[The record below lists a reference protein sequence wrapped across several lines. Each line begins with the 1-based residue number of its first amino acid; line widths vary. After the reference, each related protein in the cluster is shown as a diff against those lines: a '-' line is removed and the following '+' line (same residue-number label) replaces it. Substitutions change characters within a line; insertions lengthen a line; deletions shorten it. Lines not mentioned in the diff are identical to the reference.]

1 MKTELKNIYNQ
12 VKSDF
17 CNLMDYKMR
26 DSTLKI
32 ITGVSTLT
40 NHYVSVFIS
49 LQSGKY
55 VVSDGGWIDRQ
66 YYDNQLDAEDEDIF
80 QRVELQ
86 YQSYFDIKKTVHK
99 DGTTYNFKTTD
110 NPELLSMLVHD
121 VSSYIS
127 SVVNSQSIAFNEAK
141 EQSQRKTFNKDVNSF
156 LKEYY
161 GSELELNDSLDNY
174 NNDLSNIKFN
184 AIIRKPSSIYLLMYV
199 TGYTSQ
205 NFINDACQATVN
217 FQMAKKYTSVN
228 KFRQSAIVNTQAN
241 GYTPIKVNQYL
252 NNLEQETNNKLIFYY
267 DEASK
272 REVLQQIPIRL
283 ELQA

>member
-26 DSTLKI
+26 DSTVEI

-110 NPELLSMLVHD
+110 NPE
-121 VSSYIS
+121 
-127 SVVNSQSIAFNEAK
+127 F
-141 EQSQRKTFNKDVNSF
+141 
-156 LKEYY
+156 
-161 GSELELNDSLDNY
+161 
-174 NNDLSNIKFN
+174 
-184 AIIRKPSSIYLLMYV
+184 YLCLFM
-199 TGYTSQ
+199 
-205 NFINDACQATVN
+205 
-217 FQMAKKYTSVN
+217 M
-228 KFRQSAIVNTQAN
+228 
-241 GYTPIKVNQYL
+241 
-252 NNLEQETNNKLIFYY
+252 
-267 DEASK
+267 
-272 REVLQQIPIRL
+272 
-283 ELQA
+283 

>member
-1 MKTELKNIYNQ
+1 MKTELKDIYHQ

-26 DSTLKI
+26 DSTLEI

-40 NHYVSVFIS
+40 NHYVSVFVS

-66 YYDNQLDAEDEDIF
+66 YYDNQTDVEDEDIF
-80 QRVELQ
+80 QRVEIQ
-86 YQSYFDIKKTVHK
+86 YRSYFDIKKTVHK

-121 VSSYIS
+121 ISSYIS

-174 NNDLSNIKFN
+174 NNDLSSIKFN
-184 AIIRKPSSIYLLMYV
+184 AIIRKPSSVYLLMYV
-199 TGYTSQ
+199 TGYTPQ

-217 FQMAKKYTSVN
+217 FQMAKKYTSVHTF
-228 KFRQSAIVNTQAN
+228 KQSAIVNTQAN
-241 GYTPIKVNQYL
+241 GYTPIKVDQYL
-252 NNLEQETNNKLIFYY
+252 NNLEQETHNKLIYYY

-272 REVLQQIPIRL
+272 REVLQQIPVRL

>member
-1 MKTELKNIYNQ
+1 MKTELKDIYHQ

-17 CNLMDYKMR
+17 CNLIDYKMR
-26 DSTLKI
+26 DSTLEI
-32 ITGVSTLT
+32 ITGISTLT
-40 NHYVSVFIS
+40 NHYISVFIS
-49 LQSGKY
+49 LQAGKF

-66 YYDNQLDAEDEDIF
+66 YYDSQIDVEDEDIF
-80 QRVELQ
+80 QRVEIQ
-86 YQSYFDIKKTVHK
+86 YRSYFDIKKTVHK

-141 EQSQRKTFNKDVNSF
+141 EQSQRKTFQKDVNSF

-174 NNDLSNIKFN
+174 NNDLSSIKFN
-184 AIIRKPSSIYLLMYV
+184 AIIRKPSSVYLLMYV
-199 TGYTSQ
+199 TGYTPQ

-217 FQMAKKYTSVN
+217 FQMAKKYTSVHTF
-228 KFRQSAIVNTQAN
+228 KQSAIVNTQAN
-241 GYTPIKVNQYL
+241 GYTPIKVDQYL
-252 NNLEQETNNKLIFYY
+252 NNLEQETHNKLIYYY

-272 REVLQQIPIRL
+272 RDVLQQIPVRL